1 MEKMKSFIAK
11 DQRLAFILSSLILGI
26 VLGGIGFLFRIDGV
40 AATESQDALVL
51 KINTSSAKALA
62 AIEHR
67 FGDISDLFHL
77 YPVNEKEAIIE
88 LGFPGELVVAPDKT
102 PLGDLLSGKSPQ
114 IRINAEIGALD
125 RLFQADAPPAAKV
138 MDRQNHLVGI
148 VATQKAM
155 EPFRTGALVLAS
167 GNQPFQ
173 SGETPVR
180 AGHAIAPETS
190 PSPEAE
196 KKAAPETSHSSEAE
210 KKVTAE
216 HSSSKKTEAHAAAG
230 HDSEHSPATAQD
242 SDPKASPAKATH
254 APSVK
259 TAMKPSVHGET
270 SPQAAPAHAAPTHQV
285 TSDTHHDQAFDST
298 RPRGVALI
306 EAIMKPLDYELTDRF
321 WGWRPN
327 DLIFSGDNV
336 KNFQLG
342 VLEITRRTA
351 IILNDRISRSGE
363 SSAFDPQLEDA
374 MNWFM
379 IKPNRYWFPSA
390 ESKYQDALDALDKYK
405 ERLNKKQAKFFN
417 RADNLIPLLMAYED
431 LLGSCE
437 ENLVKITEED
447 GSPVSFFKADDYI
460 YYTKGVTSA
469 LYTILTAIE
478 HDFGDVIA
486 SRRAQGDIH
495 HAIASCHHAIEIDPV
510 IVVNSDPSS
519 IFANH
524 RANLAAPISHA
535 KFYISVLIKTLST

>member
-1 MEKMKSFIAK
+1 MEKIKSLVAK
-11 DQRLAFILSSLILGI
+11 NQRLAFILSSLMLGV
-26 VLGGIGFLFRIDGV
+26 VLAGICFLFRIDLV

-51 KINTSSAKALA
+51 KINTSSAKALS
-62 AIEHR
+62 AIGHR
-67 FGDISDLFHL
+67 FGDINDLFYL
-77 YPVNEKEAIIE
+77 YPVNEKDAIIE
-88 LGFPGELVVAPDKT
+88 LGFPGELVVAPDET

-114 IRINAEIGALD
+114 IRINAEIETLD

-155 EPFRTGALVLAS
+155 EPFRTGALVRAS

-180 AGHAIAPETS
+180 ADHATT
-190 PSPEAE
+190 
-196 KKAAPETSHSSEAE
+196 PETSHSPEAE

-216 HSSSKKTEAHAAAG
+216 HPPSKKTEAHTAAG
-230 HDSEHSPATAQD
+230 HDSEHPPATAQD
-242 SDPKASPAKATH
+242 SDPKTSPAETTH

-259 TAMKPSVHGET
+259 TAVEPSAHGEP
-270 SPQAAPAHAAPTHQV
+270 SPQAAPAHSAPTHQQV
-285 TSDTHHDQAFDST
+285 TSDTHGKQGHDQAFDPT

-306 EAIMKPLDYELTDRF
+306 EAIIKPLDYELNNRF
-321 WGWRPN
+321 WRWRPN

-390 ESKYQDALDALDKYK
+390 ESKYQDALNALDKYK

-460 YYTKGVTSA
+460 YYTKGVASA
-469 LYTILTAIE
+469 LLTILTAIE

-486 SRRAQGDIH
+486 SRQAQGDIH

-519 IFANH
+519 IIANH

>member
-1 MEKMKSFIAK
+1 MEKIKSSVAK
-11 DQRLAFILSSLILGI
+11 DKRLALILSSLMLGV
-26 VLGGIGFLFRIDGV
+26 VLAGIGFLFRTDL
-40 AATESQDALVL
+40 AAAAESQDALVF
-51 KINTSSAKALA
+51 KINTSSAKALS
-62 AIEHR
+62 AIGHR
-67 FGDISDLFHL
+67 FGDINDLFYL

-114 IRINAEIGALD
+114 IKINAEIKALD
-125 RLFQADAPPAAKV
+125 RLFQVDAPPAAKV
-138 MDRQNHLVGI
+138 MDQNHLVGI

-155 EPFRTGALVLAS
+155 EPFRTGALVRAS
-167 GNQPFQ
+167 EKQPFQ
-173 SGETPVR
+173 SGETPVK
-180 AGHAIAPETS
+180 AGHT
-190 PSPEAE
+190 
-196 KKAAPETSHSSEAE
+196 AAPETSHLPEAE
-210 KKVTAE
+210 NKVTTE
-216 HSSSKKTEAHAAAG
+216 HPPSKKTEAHAAG
-230 HDSEHSPATAQD
+230 HDSEHPPATAHD
-242 SDPKASPAKATH
+242 SDPKASPATAIH
-254 APSVK
+254 APPVK
-259 TAMKPSVHGET
+259 TAVEPSAHGET
-270 SPQAAPAHAAPTHQV
+270 SPQAAPAHSAPAHEQV
-285 TSDTHHDQAFDST
+285 TSDTHGKQGHDQAFDST

-306 EAIMKPLDYELTDRF
+306 EAIIKPLDYELTDRF

-327 DLIFSGDNV
+327 DLIFTGDNV
-336 KNFQLG
+336 KYFQLG

-351 IILNDRISRSGE
+351 MILTERVSRTGE
-363 SSAFDPQLEDA
+363 SSSFDPNLENA

-405 ERLNKKQAKFFN
+405 ERLNKNQAKFFN
-417 RADNLIPLLMAYED
+417 RADNLIPLLSAYED

-437 ENLVKITEED
+437 ENLVKTTEAD
-447 GSPVSFFKADDYI
+447 GSPVSFFKADNYI

-469 LYTILTAIE
+469 LLTILTAIE

-486 SRRAQGDIH
+486 SRQAQGDIH

>member
-1 MEKMKSFIAK
+1 
-11 DQRLAFILSSLILGI
+11 
-26 VLGGIGFLFRIDGV
+26 
-40 AATESQDALVL
+40 
-51 KINTSSAKALA
+51 
-62 AIEHR
+62 
-67 FGDISDLFHL
+67 
-77 YPVNEKEAIIE
+77 
-88 LGFPGELVVAPDKT
+88 
-102 PLGDLLSGKSPQ
+102 
-114 IRINAEIGALD
+114 
-125 RLFQADAPPAAKV
+125 APPAAKV

-155 EPFRTGALVLAS
+155 EPFRTGALVRAS

-173 SGETPVR
+173 NGETPVR
-180 AGHAIAPETS
+180 AGHTTAPETS
-190 PSPEAE
+190 SSP
-196 KKAAPETSHSSEAE
+196 EAE

-216 HSSSKKTEAHAAAG
+216 HPPSKKTEAHAAAG
-230 HDSEHSPATAQD
+230 HDAEHTPATAQD
-242 SDPKASPAKATH
+242 SDPKASHAETTH

-259 TAMKPSVHGET
+259 TAVEPSTHGET
-270 SPQAAPAHAAPTHQV
+270 SPQATPAHSAPAHQQV
-285 TSDTHHDQAFDST
+285 TSDTHGKQGHDQAFDPT

-306 EAIMKPLDYELTDRF
+306 EAIIKPLDYELNDRF

-327 DLIFSGDNV
+327 DLIFTGDNV
-336 KNFQLG
+336 NFFQLG

-351 IILNDRISRSGE
+351 MILTERVSRSGE

-374 MNWFM
+374 MNWLM

-437 ENLVKITEED
+437 ESLVKKTEED
-447 GSPVSFFKADDYI
+447 GSPVSFFKADDYLH
-460 YYTKGVTSA
+460 YTKGVTST
-469 LYTILTAIE
+469 LLTILTAIE

-486 SRRAQGDIH
+486 SRQAQGDIH
-495 HAIASCHHAIEIDPV
+495 HAIASCHHAIEIDPI

>member
-1 MEKMKSFIAK
+1 MEKMKSFVAK
-11 DQRLAFILSSLILGI
+11 DQRLAFILSSLMLG
-26 VLGGIGFLFRIDGV
+26 VALVSIGFLFRIDLV
-40 AATESQDALVL
+40 AAMESKDALVL
-51 KINTSSAKALA
+51 KINTSSAKALV

-67 FGDISDLFHL
+67 FGDINDLFHL
-77 YPVNEKEAIIE
+77 YPVNEKDAIIE

-114 IRINAEIGALD
+114 IRINAEIETLG
-125 RLFQADAPPAAKV
+125 RLFQTDAPPAAKV
-138 MDRQNHLVGI
+138 MDRDNHLVGI
-148 VATQKAM
+148 IATQKAM
-155 EPFRTGALVLAS
+155 EPFRTGAV
-167 GNQPFQ
+167 
-173 SGETPVR
+173 VR
-180 AGHAIAPETS
+180 ASENQHLQGKEAAVEAAHAT
-190 PSPEAE
+190 
-196 KKAAPETSHSSEAE
+196 APETSHMSEAEKAE

-216 HSSSKKTEAHAAAG
+216 HPPSKKDEVHVTTG
-230 HDSEHSPATAQD
+230 HDSEHPPATTQD
-242 SDPKASPAKATH
+242 SGHEASQGETDH

-259 TAMKPSVHGET
+259 TAVEPSAHEET
-270 SPQAAPAHAAPTHQV
+270 SPPAAPTHSAPAHQQV
-285 TSDTHHDQAFDST
+285 ANDTHGKQGHDEAFDPT

-306 EAIMKPLDYELTDRF
+306 EAIIKPLDYELTERF

-327 DLIFSGDNV
+327 DLVFTGDNV

-351 IILNDRISRSGE
+351 ITLNDRISRSGE
-363 SSAFDPQLEDA
+363 SSAFDPQLENA

-437 ENLVKITEED
+437 ENLVKKTEED
-447 GSPVSFFKADDYI
+447 GSPVSFFKADDYL

-469 LYTILTAIE
+469 LVTILTAIE

-486 SRRAQGDIH
+486 SRQAQGDIH
-495 HAIASCHHAIEIDPV
+495 HAITSCHHAIEIDPV
-510 IVVNSDPSS
+510 IVVDSDPSS

-535 KFYISVLIKTLST
+535 RFYISVLIKTLST

>member
-1 MEKMKSFIAK
+1 MEKIKSFVAK
-11 DQRLAFILSSLILGI
+11 DQRLAFILSSLMLGV
-26 VLGGIGFLFRIDGV
+26 VLAGISFLFRIDLV
-40 AATESQDALVL
+40 AATESQAALVL
-51 KINTSSAKALA
+51 KINTSSAKALV
-62 AIEHR
+62 AIEYR

-77 YPVNEKEAIIE
+77 YPVNEKDAIIE

-114 IRINAEIGALD
+114 IRINAEIEALD
-125 RLFQADAPPAAKV
+125 RLFQADVLPAAKV

-148 VATQKAM
+148 IATQKAM
-155 EPFRTGALVLAS
+155 EPFRTGAVVRAS
-167 GNQPFQ
+167 GNQHLQ
-173 SGETPVR
+173 GEEAAVEAT
-180 AGHAIAPETS
+180 HATV
-190 PSPEAE
+190 
-196 KKAAPETSHSSEAE
+196 PETSHSSEAE
-210 KKVTAE
+210 KKVAAD
-216 HSSSKKTEAHAAAG
+216 HPPSKIDEAHAAAE
-230 HDSEHSPATAQD
+230 HDSEHTPATAQD
-242 SDPKASPAKATH
+242 SDPKASHAETTH

-259 TAMKPSVHGET
+259 TAVEPSTHGET
-270 SPQAAPAHAAPTHQV
+270 SPQAAPAHSAPAHQQV
-285 TSDTHHDQAFDST
+285 TSDTHGKQGHDQAFDPT
-298 RPRGVALI
+298 RPSGVALI
-306 EAIMKPLDYELTDRF
+306 EAIIKPLDYELTDRF

-327 DLIFSGDNV
+327 DLIFTGDNV
-336 KNFQLG
+336 KFFQLG

-351 IILNDRISRSGE
+351 MILSERVSRTGE
-363 SSAFDPQLEDA
+363 SSAFDPNLENA

-437 ENLVKITEED
+437 ENLVKTTEED
-447 GSPVSFFKADDYI
+447 GSPVSFFKADNYI
-460 YYTKGVTSA
+460 YYTKGVASA
-469 LYTILTAIE
+469 LLTILTAIE

-486 SRRAQGDIH
+486 SRQAQGDIH
-495 HAIASCHHAIEIDPV
+495 HAITSCHHAIEIDPV

-519 IFANH
+519 LFANH

-535 KFYISVLIKTLST
+535 RFYISVLIKTLST